1 MRIMRTAVFSF
12 AAILGV
18 LGFSSNGAKADY
30 VLTSELNLDGCTGGC
45 SSTAALD
52 FGSITISQASV
63 GANVV
68 FDVDLNP
75 GYFFQNS
82 TGHNAF
88 MFNPGFA
95 FTYVTPLQTGFTALT
110 AADTNAPFGT
120 FQQGLDYSGSNG
132 VLQTLDFALA
142 VSSTFDLSALGPTNA
157 FAESSAPPNGFTP
170 AFFSADIQGQSNGK
184 GGFNTGD
191 VGASFDVHP
200 NPVGVGDVPEPSTWA
215 MMILGF
221 LGVGFTAYRRK
232 SQISLRI
239 A

>member
-1 MRIMRTAVFSF
+1 MIIMRNAVSGL
-12 AAILGV
+12 AILAV

-30 VLTSELNLDGCTGGC
+30 VLTSELTLDGCSGGC
-45 SSTAALD
+45 SATTPAD

-68 FDVDLNP
+68 FDIDLNP
-75 GYFFQNS
+75 GYFFQKS

-88 MFNPGFA
+88 VFNPSFA
-95 FTYVTPLQTGFTALT
+95 FTYVTPLQTSFTALT
-110 AADTNAPFGT
+110 ASDVNAPFGT
-120 FQQGLDYSGSNG
+120 FTQGLDYSGSNG

-142 VSSTFDLSALGPTNA
+142 VGSTFDLSTLGKGN
-157 FAESSAPPNGFTP
+157 FAESSAPPNGFTA

-191 VGASFDVHP
+191 VGADILIHP
-200 NPVGVGDVPEPSTWA
+200 NPVGSIPEPATWA
-215 MMILGF
+215 MMLLGF
-221 LGVGFTAYRRK
+221 AGVGFMAYRRK
-232 SQISLRI
+232 SRPAFRL

>member
-1 MRIMRTAVFSF
+1 MRVLSSAAAALAV
-12 AAILGV
+12 LGL

-30 VLTSELNLDGCTGGC
+30 VLTSELNLDGCSSGC
-45 SSTAALD
+45 STTTIPD

-68 FDVDLNP
+68 FDIDLNS

-88 MFNPGFA
+88 MFNPSFA
-95 FTYVTPLQTGFTALT
+95 FAYVTPLQTGFTTPPAKDL
-110 AADTNAPFGT
+110 NAPYGT
-120 FQQGLDYSGSNG
+120 FTQGLDYSGSSG

-142 VSSTFDLSALGPTNA
+142 VGSSFDLSALGKAN
-157 FAESSAPPNGFTP
+157 FAESSAPPNGFQP
-170 AFFSADIQGQSNGK
+170 AFFSADIQGNGT
-184 GGFNTGD
+184 TGD
-191 VGASFDVHP
+191 VGADNLIHGSGV
-200 NPVGVGDVPEPSTWA
+200 NPSVPEPSTWA

-221 LGVGFTAYRRK
+221 FGVGFMAYRRK
-232 SQISLRI
+232 SQTSLRF

>member
-1 MRIMRTAVFSF
+1 MRVLSSAAAALAV
-12 AAILGV
+12 LGL

-45 SSTAALD
+45 SATTPAD

-68 FDVDLNP
+68 FDIDLNS
-75 GYFFQNS
+75 GYFFQKS

-88 MFNPGFA
+88 MFNPSFA
-95 FTYVTPLQTGFTALT
+95 FSYVTPLQTGFTALT
-110 AADTNAPFGT
+110 AADTNDPYGT
-120 FQQGLDYSGSNG
+120 FKQGLDYGGSSG

-142 VSSTFDLSALGPTNA
+142 VGSTFDLSALGKAN
-157 FAESSAPPNGFTP
+157 FAESSAPPNGFQP

-191 VGASFDVHP
+191 VAADNLIHGNGV
-200 NPVGVGDVPEPSTWA
+200 NPSVPEPSTWA

-221 LGVGFTAYRRK
+221 FGVGFMAYRRK
-232 SQISLRI
+232 SQTSLRL